1 MKKRKGPG
9 RNINKNKSNIQYKK
23 HNKIDAVG
31 DEAYEATLLFHVLL
45 RLKLHVDECSGTVT
59 LSARKKSQV

>member
-1 MKKRKGPG
+1 MKKPKEPG

-23 HNKIDAVG
+23 HNKIDAI
-31 DEAYEATLLFHVLL
+31 DEATLLFHVLL